1 MDSELETE
9 VNRQRLTFAGAHR
22 GVVDVEE
29 GLGVSRHGCSGL
41 REFTERQEGRIE
53 GRRSRERRREE
64 GTKWGG
70 AGGG

>member
-1 MDSELETE
+1 MDSELENE
-9 VNRQRLTFAGAHR
+9 VNRDRLTVAGAHR

-41 REFTERQEGRIE
+41 REFTERQGGIE